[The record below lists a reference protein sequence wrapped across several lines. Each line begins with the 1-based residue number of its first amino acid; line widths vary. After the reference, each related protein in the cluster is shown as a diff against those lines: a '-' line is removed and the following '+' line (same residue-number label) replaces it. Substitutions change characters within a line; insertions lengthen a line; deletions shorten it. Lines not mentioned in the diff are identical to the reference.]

1 MLLTLWEEIAII
13 SILLVD
19 NDPRILETSNQAWK
33 SCGNIE
39 VGTAV
44 SVEKAMELLK
54 KKRFDVILSE
64 YHIDGMDGIQF
75 LDNLRSKGDYTPF
88 ILYTDQCDERTILKA
103 IKSGAEFVLEKSR
116 DPKSQ
121 ILELRHIVD
130 ELVKRKVV
138 EDALRRREKDF
149 RAIVDKNADAMIVLG
164 LSGVIQYA
172 NPAAIDL
179 FNLPESEMIGKMM
192 GFPIMLTEPVD
203 MYVVRGFKEFV
214 AAEMRMVEV
223 EWGGQPS
230 YLISFRDVTGHVNYE
245 EQLSKA
251 RDELEVRVQER
262 TVDLIKANESLQ
274 KEIEDRK
281 TIEEE
286 LRVEV
291 EERRT
296 VEEELRNEIEQSAK
310 IDQALKE
317 SKGEVELYLDLMG
330 HDINNLNQIGIGY
343 LELALESS
351 NIEEVKSLISKPLE
365 VMKDTSQIIQN
376 VRKLQQVTKD
386 ELKRDTNVEIV
397 NLCRVLPE
405 IKERYTHI
413 KDRSVT
419 INLESPQLCFVKAN
433 DLIKDVFTNLIDN
446 SIKHSYAEKPLMIN
460 IKLEEVKDKNKDFV
474 RCAVEDDGPGIPDW
488 VKSKI
493 FMRFQRG
500 VTKAH
505 GKGLGLY
512 LVRSLVK
519 SYKGSVWVEDRV
531 PGDYTKGVRFVM
543 VFPLVN
549 E

>member
-1 MLLTLWEEIAII
+1 MI

-19 NDPRILETSNQAWK
+19 NDTKFLEITKQALTNG
-33 SCGNIE
+33 GNIE
-39 VGTAV
+39 ISIAD
-44 SVEKAMELLK
+44 SAEKAMALLK
-54 KKRFDVILSE
+54 KKTFDIITSAYELE
-64 YHIDGMDGIQF
+64 GTNGIQF
-75 LDNLRSKGDYTPF
+75 LKTLRSRGNAIPF
-88 ILYTDQCDERTILKA
+88 ILYTGNDKPNTIIEA
-103 IKSGAEFVLEKSR
+103 MKSGAEFVLQKSI
-116 DPKSQ
+116 DPKLQ
-121 ILELRHIVD
+121 FTELRPVID
-130 ELVKRKVV
+130 EIVKRKTL
-138 EDALRRREKDF
+138 ENALLRREKDF
-149 RAIVDKNADAMIVLG
+149 RAIVDKNADAMIVLD
-164 LSGVIQYA
+164 LMGVIQYA
-172 NPAAIDL
+172 NPSALEL
-179 FNLPESEMIGKMM
+179 FNLPESDMMGKMM
-192 GFPIMLTEPVD
+192 GFPIMLREPVE
-203 MYVVRGFKEFV
+203 MYVVREFKEFV

-223 EWGGQPS
+223 EWNGEPS
-230 YLISFRDVTGHVNYE
+230 YLISFRDVTGHIQNE

-251 RDELEVRVQER
+251 RDELEIRVQER
-262 TVDLIKANESLQ
+262 TVDLMKANESLQ

-317 SKGEVELYLDLMG
+317 SKSEVELYLDLMG

-343 LELALESS
+343 LELATESS
-351 NIEEVKSLISKPLE
+351 DIDEVKSLISKPLE

-386 ELKRDTNVEIV
+386 ELKRDANVEII
-397 NLCRVLPE
+397 NLCRLLPE
-405 IKERYTHI
+405 IKERYDHI

-419 INLESPQLCFVKAN
+419 INMETPNLCFVKAN
-433 DLIKDVFTNLIDN
+433 DLVKDVFTNLIDN
-446 SIKHSYAEKPLMIN
+446 AIKHSYAEKPLVIN
-460 IKLEEVKDKNKDFV
+460 VKLEQVKDKNKEFI
-474 RCAVEDDGPGIPDW
+474 RCAVEDNGPGIPDW

-543 VFPLVN
+543 VFPSVN

>member
-1 MLLTLWEEIAII
+1 M
-13 SILLVD
+13 
-19 NDPRILETSNQAWK
+19 
-33 SCGNIE
+33 
-39 VGTAV
+39 
-44 SVEKAMELLK
+44 
-54 KKRFDVILSE
+54 
-64 YHIDGMDGIQF
+64 
-75 LDNLRSKGDYTPF
+75 
-88 ILYTDQCDERTILKA
+88 YTDRCDERTIIKA
-103 IKSGAEFVLEKSR
+103 IKSGAEFVLEKSK

-121 ILELRHIVD
+121 LVELRHIVD
-130 ELVKRKVV
+130 EIVKRKRI
-138 EDALRRREKDF
+138 EDALHRREKDF
-149 RAIVDKNADAMIVLG
+149 RAIVNKNADAMVVLDQT
-164 LSGVIQYA
+164 GVIQYA
-172 NPAAIDL
+172 NPAALEL
-179 FNLPESEMIGKMM
+179 FNMPESEMIGKMM
-192 GFPIMLTEPVD
+192 GFPIVLSEPVE
-203 MYVVRGFKEFV
+203 MYVVREFKEFV

-223 EWGGQPS
+223 EWGGEPS
-230 YLISFRDVTGHVNYE
+230 YLISFRDVTGHVQNE

-251 RDELEVRVQER
+251 RDELEIRVQER
-262 TVDLIKANESLQ
+262 TADLMKANESLQ

-317 SKGEVELYLDLMG
+317 SKSEVELYLDLMG

-351 NIEEVKSLISKPLE
+351 DMDEVKSLITKPLE

-397 NLCRVLPE
+397 NLCRILPE
-405 IKERYTHI
+405 IKVRYNHI
-413 KDRSVT
+413 KDRNVT
-419 INLESPQLCFVKAN
+419 INMDTPNLCFVKAN

-446 SIKHSYAEKPLMIN
+446 AIKHSYAEKPLVIN
-460 IKLEEVKDKNKDFV
+460 VKLEQVKDKNKDFI
-474 RCAVEDDGPGIPDW
+474 RCAVEDNGPGIPDW

-543 VFPLVN
+543 VFPLVKRMTISIFLLFFPRARYLYIYN
-549 E
+549 ILII